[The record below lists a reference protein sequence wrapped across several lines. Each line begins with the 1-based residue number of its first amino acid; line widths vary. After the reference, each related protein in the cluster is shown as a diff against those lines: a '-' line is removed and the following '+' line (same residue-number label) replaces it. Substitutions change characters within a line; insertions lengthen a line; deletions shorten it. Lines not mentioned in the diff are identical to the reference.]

1 MKMFLE
7 RVFGNNKKS
16 LSVKEDILK
25 NLDRLLNSRRG
36 AASFHPEMGL
46 GDYFY
51 SPNRE
56 KIRDEI
62 IEQIIQNVERFEP
75 RIKVSEIEEIGG
87 TGKKLKF
94 KIRFIIKDTQDPLE
108 FIFSG
113 RN

>member
-1 MKMFLE
+1 MFLE
-7 RVFGNNKKS
+7 RVFGNQKKS
-16 LSVKEDILK
+16 LNQKDDILK

-62 IEQIIQNVERFEP
+62 IEQIIENVERFEP
-75 RIKVSEIEEIGG
+75 RIKVRDIEEIGG
-87 TGKKLKF
+87 TGNKLKF
-94 KIRFIIKDTQDPLE
+94 RIEFQIKSTEDTLE
-108 FIFSG
+108 FIFKG